1 VRVAETGLR
10 LAALVATLRPK
21 SVSLSGDRD
30 IAMQLDTS
38 KGHPDMNYAEHV
50 GTYKGFIKLAQIAV
64 VLLVLLMVG
73 MFVFLVPHA

>member
-1 VRVAETGLR
+1 
-10 LAALVATLRPK
+10 
-21 SVSLSGDRD
+21 
-30 IAMQLDTS
+30 MQLDTS